1 MPLADTLNRKPG
13 DILKSDDWNIIIK
26 EIDRL
31 ETAKI
36 NRDGADTLKGPLT
49 IAESLKVNSN
59 VTISGNLSVTNVL
72 EIGTPPFAGNT
83 GGNRDWMQKGIKI
96 NWDSDSLFI
105 GLKNEGTN
113 RKDAVIAWGDDPQ
126 DDLRFVN
133 VLAGGEVQGKE
144 LMRIKPSGNVGIGT
158 NNPIA
163 SLDIASASRTGTHPT
178 AVKGLYITG
187 DFNADNDGVEF
198 RHSSGTQG
206 IGFGFNT
213 IYAAG
218 SAANQD
224 LGLKP
229 KGTGEVKVSG
239 SLSVSGIVKAQTL
252 TVSGDLSV
260 TGSVSFGSQVRQML
274 NLWSTGYGIGIQNM
288 TQYFR
293 SDYNFAWYQGGSHN
307 DAELNAGGGRSLMTL
322 DSNGNLSV
330 SGIVKIGS
338 LQLGGFTSEDKQEWP
353 IVVWYRNTDQNWDEG
368 LIKLPAS
375 QGVFR
380 KAGFGIHLHKN
391 RQFGFW
397 STGPIQL
404 FAVEGDTGN
413 TYIRGNLDL
422 QGSAFLG
429 YESDISNFGTPL
441 KSGFYQ
447 NGGGREIPGD
457 VPDTSHPWTHLITAR
472 HSNTSNNHQL
482 QIASTFINNDRLF
495 FRKVAAGL
503 ETNNPGWNEV
513 ATRGGN
519 TFVGNQII
527 NGTLVTQQTHTI
539 KIGVPGAS
547 YGNDGIRGEPNLWL
561 DAAGTVI
568 IKKGFQSQGMDVAER
583 FKVLG
588 HGEIGSVMVMD
599 EQEKAIKLCER
610 AYDPCVVGII
620 SGEPA
625 FILGLETE
633 HQPIALCGRVPCNV
647 DADIAPIK
655 VGDLLT
661 TSPTKGYAQKA
672 LEIAKATGTIIGK
685 ALESLS
691 QGKGQITVL
700 VILQ

>member
-229 KGTGEVKVSG
+229 KGTGVIAVAG
-239 SLSVSGIVKAQTL
+239 NLSVSGIVKAQALTLSQSGGQYSGMASFMSKNPESPYINWYHSRSGADQDLKRYGYIQAGDDGIKEFRFVAENGANFKFSGGNL

-260 TGSVSFGSQVRQML
+260 TGSVNFSLQTRQML
-274 NLWSTGYGIGIQNM
+274 NLWSTGYGIGIQGY

-293 SDYNFAWYQGGSHN
+293 SDRNFAWYKGGSHN
-307 DAELNAGGGRSLMTL
+307 DAELNAGGGTSLMTL
-322 DSNGNLSV
+322 DGSGTLKVNGQLEVTSSAKFAGN
-330 SGIVKIGS
+330 IG
-338 LQLGGFTSEDKQEWP
+338 T
-353 IVVWYRNTDQNWDEG
+353 
-368 LIKLPAS
+368 
-375 QGVFR
+375 
-380 KAGFGIHLHKN
+380 
-391 RQFGFW
+391 
-397 STGPIQL
+397 
-404 FAVEGDTGN
+404 
-413 TYIRGNLDL
+413 RGHD
-422 QGSAFLG
+422 
-429 YESDISNFGTPL
+429 P
-441 KSGFYQ
+441 
-447 NGGGREIPGD
+447 NGGGNYPSSWGGGVHTWDVIAEATVGYSNLQKWSSIKEKNNIRPLGKVLDKLDKLNPVFFDRMKQYRNGKANNLGFIAEEVREVFPEIIEEYNPDNPEFFAAAMQMDAIATLSIAGIQELSRKLKILKQGISVDRWGNVAIGQKKPLQDHKLYISGD
-457 VPDTSHPWTHLITAR
+457 LRIDCKTSAE
-472 HSNTSNNHQL
+472 
-482 QIASTFINNDRLF
+482 ASSGQAILP
-495 FRKVAAGL
+495 A
-503 ETNNPGWNEV
+503 NP
-513 ATRGGN
+513 
-519 TFVGNQII
+519 VGFMII
-527 NGTLVTQQTHTI
+527 NVGGKDY
-539 KIGVPGAS
+539 KIP
-547 YGNDGIRGEPNLWL
+547 Y
-561 DAAGTVI
+561 
-568 IKKGFQSQGMDVAER
+568 
-583 FKVLG
+583 
-588 HGEIGSVMVMD
+588 
-599 EQEKAIKLCER
+599 
-610 AYDPCVVGII
+610 YD
-620 SGEPA
+620 
-625 FILGLETE
+625 L
-633 HQPIALCGRVPCNV
+633 
-647 DADIAPIK
+647 
-655 VGDLLT
+655 
-661 TSPTKGYAQKA
+661 
-672 LEIAKATGTIIGK
+672 
-685 ALESLS
+685 
-691 QGKGQITVL
+691 
-700 VILQ
+700 

>member
-59 VTISGNLSVTNVL
+59 VTISGNLSVKNVL
-72 EIGTPPFAGNT
+72 EIGDTPF

-218 SAANQD
+218 SNANQD

-229 KGTGEVKVSG
+229 KGTGEV
-239 SLSVSGIVKAQTL
+239 
-252 TVSGDLSV
+252 TVS
-260 TGSVSFGSQVRQML
+260 
-274 NLWSTGYGIGIQNM
+274 
-288 TQYFR
+288 
-293 SDYNFAWYQGGSHN
+293 
-307 DAELNAGGGRSLMTL
+307 
-322 DSNGNLSV
+322 GNLSV

-338 LQLGGFTSEDKQEWP
+338 LQLGGFTSEDKDEWP
-353 IVVWYRNTDQNWDEG
+353 NVFWSRDLNQNWDEG
-368 LIKLPAS
+368 LIKHS
-375 QGVFR
+375 FSRGFFK
-380 KAGFGIHLHKN
+380 KAGFGIHFHEK

-397 STGPIQL
+397 STGWNPL
-404 FAVEGDTGN
+404 FAVDGGTGN
-413 TYIRGNLDL
+413 TYIKGN
-422 QGSAFLG
+422 
-429 YESDISNFGTPL
+429 IGT
-441 KSGFYQ
+441 SGQ
-447 NGGGREIPGD
+447 APNGGGHYPSSWVGGVHTWDVIAEATVGYSNLQKWSSIKEKNNIRPLGKVLDKLDKLNPVFFDRMKQYRNGKANNLGFIAEEVREVFPEIIEEYNPDNPEFFAAAMQMDAIATLSIAGIQELSRKLKILKQGISVDRWGNVAIGQKKPLQDHKLYISGD
-457 VPDTSHPWTHLITAR
+457 LRIDCKTSAE
-472 HSNTSNNHQL
+472 
-482 QIASTFINNDRLF
+482 ASSGQAILP
-495 FRKVAAGL
+495 A
-503 ETNNPGWNEV
+503 NP
-513 ATRGGN
+513 
-519 TFVGNQII
+519 VGFMII
-527 NGTLVTQQTHTI
+527 NVGGKDY
-539 KIGVPGAS
+539 KIP
-547 YGNDGIRGEPNLWL
+547 Y
-561 DAAGTVI
+561 
-568 IKKGFQSQGMDVAER
+568 
-583 FKVLG
+583 
-588 HGEIGSVMVMD
+588 
-599 EQEKAIKLCER
+599 
-610 AYDPCVVGII
+610 YD
-620 SGEPA
+620 
-625 FILGLETE
+625 L
-633 HQPIALCGRVPCNV
+633 
-647 DADIAPIK
+647 
-655 VGDLLT
+655 
-661 TSPTKGYAQKA
+661 
-672 LEIAKATGTIIGK
+672 
-685 ALESLS
+685 
-691 QGKGQITVL
+691 
-700 VILQ
+700 

>member
-229 KGTGEVKVSG
+229 KGTGEVKVAG

-447 NGGGREIPGD
+447 NGSGREIPGD

>member
-13 DILKSDDWNIIIK
+13 DILKSDDWNVIIK
-26 EIDRL
+26 EIDR
-31 ETAKI
+31 KI

-49 IAESLKVNSN
+49 IDEALNANSN
-59 VTISGNLSVTNVL
+59 VTISGNLSVTGGKLSVSGNLSVTNVL
-72 EIGTPPFAGNT
+72 EIGDPPFAGNT
-83 GGNRDWMQKGIKI
+83 AGNREWMQKGIKI

-113 RKDAVIAWGDDPQ
+113 RKDAVIAWGDDPK

-133 VLAGGEVQGKE
+133 VLSGGDVQGKE

-158 NNPIA
+158 NPVA

-198 RHSSGTQG
+198 RHSNGTQG

-218 SAANQD
+218 SNANQD

-229 KGTGEVKVSG
+229 KGTGEVKVAG
-239 SLSVSGIVKAQTL
+239 N
-252 TVSGDLSV
+252 LSV
-260 TGSVSFGSQVRQML
+260 TGLVSFGSQVRQML
-274 NLWSTGYGIGIQNM
+274 NLWSTNYGIGVQSS

-293 SDYNFAWYQGGSHN
+293 SDANFAWYKGGSHN
-307 DAELNAGGGRSLMTL
+307 DAELNAGGGTSLMTL
-322 DSNGNLSV
+322 DRNGNLSV

-338 LQLGGFTSEDKQEWP
+338 LQLGGFTSEDKDEWP
-353 IVVWYRNTDQNWDEG
+353 NVFWCRDLNQNWDEG
-368 LIKLPAS
+368 LIKHS
-375 QGVFR
+375 SSRGVFR
-380 KAGFGIHLHKN
+380 KAGFGIHLHQN
-391 RQFGFW
+391 REFGLW
-397 STGPIQL
+397 STGWNPL
-404 FAVEGDTGN
+404 LAVEGDTGN

-429 YESDISNFGTPL
+429 YESDISDFGTPL

-457 VPDTSHPWTHLITAR
+457 VPDTSHNWTHLITAR

-482 QIASTFINNDRLF
+482 QIASTFTNNDRLF
-495 FRKVAAGL
+495 FRKVQAGL

-527 NGTLVTQQTHTI
+527 KGTLVTQQTHTI
-539 KIGVPGAS
+539 KIGVS
-547 YGNDGIRGEPNLWL
+547 SNTYGNDGIRGEPNLWL

-568 IKKGFQSQGMDVAER
+568 IKQGFQSRGMDVAER

-588 HGEIGSVMVMD
+588 YGEIGSVMVMD
-599 EQEKAIKLCER
+599 EQDKAIKLCER

-672 LEIAKATGTIIGK
+672 LEIEKATGTIIGK

>member
-218 SAANQD
+218 SNANQD

-239 SLSVSGIVKAQTL
+239 SLSVSGIVK
-252 TVSGDLSV
+252 
-260 TGSVSFGSQVRQML
+260 
-274 NLWSTGYGIGIQNM
+274 
-288 TQYFR
+288 
-293 SDYNFAWYQGGSHN
+293 
-307 DAELNAGGGRSLMTL
+307 
-322 DSNGNLSV
+322 
-330 SGIVKIGS
+330 IGS
-338 LQLGGFTSEDKQEWP
+338 LQLGGFTSEDKDEWP
-353 IVVWYRNTDQNWDEG
+353 NVFWSRDLNQNWDEG
-368 LIKLPAS
+368 LIKHS
-375 QGVFR
+375 SSRGFFK
-380 KAGFGIHLHKN
+380 KAGFGIHFHEK

-397 STGPIQL
+397 STGWKPL
-404 FAVEGDTGN
+404 FAVDGGTGN

-472 HSNTSNNHQL
+472 HSNTSNNNQL

-527 NGTLVTQQTHTI
+527 NGTLVTQQTNTI

-568 IKKGFQSQGMDVAER
+568 IKKGFHSQGMDVAER

>member
-13 DILKSDDWNIIIK
+13 DILKSDDWNVIIK

-49 IAESLKVNSN
+49 IAEALNANSN
-59 VTISGNLSVTNVL
+59 VTIKGSLSIVL
-72 EIGTPPFAGNT
+72 P
-83 GGNRDWMQKGIKI
+83 Q
-96 NWDSDSLFI
+96 
-105 GLKNEGTN
+105 
-113 RKDAVIAWGDDPQ
+113 PQ
-126 DDLRFVN
+126 D
-133 VLAGGEVQGKE
+133 
-144 LMRIKPSGNVGIGT
+144 PSGQILVLGSTNASNLRLGYHQDYSWIQSHGSKPLLINRLGNNIGIGSGST
-158 NNPIA
+158 INPVA

-178 AVKGLYITG
+178 AIKGLYITG

-218 SAANQD
+218 SNPNQD
-224 LGLKP
+224 LQLKP

-322 DSNGNLSV
+322 DSNGVLSV

-338 LQLGGFTSEDKQEWP
+338 LQLGGFTSEDKDEWP
-353 IVVWYRNTDQNWDEG
+353 NVFWSRDLNQNWDEG
-368 LIKLPAS
+368 LIKHS
-375 QGVFR
+375 SSRGVFK
-380 KAGFGIHLHKN
+380 KAGFGIHLHQN
-391 RQFGFW
+391 REFGFW
-397 STGPIQL
+397 STGWNPL
-404 FAVEGDTGN
+404 FAVDGGTGN

-447 NGGGREIPGD
+447 NGGSEIPGD
-457 VPDTSHPWTHLITAR
+457 VPDTSNKWTHLITAR

-482 QIASTFINNDRLF
+482 QIASTFVSNDRLF
-495 FRKVAAGL
+495 FRKVAGL

-519 TFVGNQII
+519 TFVGHQII
-527 NGTLVTQQTHTI
+527 NVGNLTITNNSNTFRISVEGNRVVFYLSNAVHGTNKQI
-539 KIGVPGAS
+539 S
-547 YGNDGIRGEPNLWL
+547 WDGDNNW
-561 DAAGTVI
+561 DQV
-568 IKKGFQSQGMDVAER
+568 S
-583 FKVLG
+583 
-588 HGEIGSVMVMD
+588 
-599 EQEKAIKLCER
+599 
-610 AYDPCVVGII
+610 
-620 SGEPA
+620 
-625 FILGLETE
+625 
-633 HQPIALCGRVPCNV
+633 
-647 DADIAPIK
+647 
-655 VGDLLT
+655 
-661 TSPTKGYAQKA
+661 
-672 LEIAKATGTIIGK
+672 
-685 ALESLS
+685 
-691 QGKGQITVL
+691 
-700 VILQ
+700 